1 MKNKGV
7 ENMNFKFTA
16 RGDKLRADEDYSFV
30 EGNQLTYTAEFSF
43 DEDWKEEYDVM
54 CVVYD
59 GQRRLAPVPVT
70 AGKCTLPRLNKGV
83 AKIGLV
89 GMWGE
94 EDSVNPIISTDW
106 VNINVSGGAN
116 NGDVN
121 ESFNESVAEIW
132 HQYYSQMEESRRGA
146 ETAANRAEAQAE
158 KIKNL
163 DVSAETG
170 YEAGVTK
177 TETEDGIS
185 LKFTLPKGDKGDR
198 GEAGPQGVPG
208 VQGIQGPKGNK
219 GDKGDKGDKGE
230 KGADGY
236 TPIKGVDYF
245 TPEDIEDLNIPN
257 EEHIRAIE
265 ADAAAAR
272 GEALVNTEFRKK
284 TEPEL
289 EALRSDVDAHQEWL
303 ESNDFKHT
311 AFEEDLRGVKT
322 QIGNIDAALEELH
335 TYAQAIIGGEA

>member
-1 MKNKGV
+1 
-7 ENMNFKFTA
+7 MNFKFTA

-43 DEDWKEEYDVM
+43 DEDWKKEYDVM

-106 VNINVSGGAN
+106 VAVNVSGGAN
-116 NGDVN
+116 NGDTD

-146 ETAANRAEAQAE
+146 ETAADRAEDQADR
-158 KIKNL
+158 IKNL
-163 DVSAETG
+163 DVSAEEG
-170 YEAGVTK
+170 IQADVTK
-177 TETEDGIS
+177 TETEGGIS
-185 LKFTLPKGDKGDR
+185 LKFTLPKGEKGDR
-198 GEAGPQGVPG
+198 GEAGPQGAPG
-208 VQGIQGPKGNK
+208 VQGIQGPKG
-219 GDKGDKGDKGE
+219 DKGDQGDRGPAGE

-236 TPIKGVDYF
+236 TPVKGVDYF
-245 TPEDIEDLNIPN
+245 TPKDIEELDIPN
-257 EEHIRAIE
+257 KELIAIIE
-265 ADAAAAR
+265 AEVIAAR
-272 GEALVNTEFRKK
+272 QEALANTDFRIAA
-284 TEPEL
+284 EPEL
-289 EALRSDVDAHQEWL
+289 RELRLGFNAHQEWL
-303 ESNDFKHT
+303 ESNDLKHHL
-311 AFEEDLRGVKT
+311 FEKGLEVVNA
-322 QIGNIDAALEELH
+322 QIGDIDSALQELH
-335 TYAQAIIGGEA
+335 NYAQTLIGGEA